1 MIKNLINLLITFLL
15 IVLIIVLPRLSVKNR
30 FRIALLTQGN
40 INVFLIFVFLLF
52 LVLEDYRL
60 AILVMILYFIA
71 EMEKNNTVEGYIN
84 FIK

>member
-1 MIKNLINLLITFLL
+1 MWSSRVAKTTLG
-15 IVLIIVLPRLSVKNR
+15 SKDC
-30 FRIALLTQGN
+30 FR
-40 INVFLIFVFLLF
+40 FVFLLF